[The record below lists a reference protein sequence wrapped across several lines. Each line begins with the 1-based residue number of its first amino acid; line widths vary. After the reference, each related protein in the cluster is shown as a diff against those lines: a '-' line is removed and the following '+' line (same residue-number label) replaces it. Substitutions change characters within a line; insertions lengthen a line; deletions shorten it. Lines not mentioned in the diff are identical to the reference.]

1 MTANA
6 KKLGIPTSGPNDIL
20 TQALGTPEHPGRVR
34 AKGPVKRNA
43 YFDVPKSSKVVEMDE
58 REMIL
63 QGREKELEEREK
75 MLSQREEAF
84 KAQVSNVDI
93 EHHSSRGQQRPPTP
107 HSEMSSTNIRQ
118 QLLIHEEV
126 HRMTQHGVEMK
137 VTQPLQHPIDKVYV
151 CLT

>member
-1 MTANA
+1 
-6 KKLGIPTSGPNDIL
+6 
-20 TQALGTPEHPGRVR
+20 
-34 AKGPVKRNA
+34 
-43 YFDVPKSSKVVEMDE
+43 
-58 REMIL
+58 MIL
-63 QGREKELEEREK
+63 QGREKELEECEK

-93 EHHSSRGQQRPPTP
+93 EHHSSRGQQRPSTP

-137 VTQPLQHPIDKVYV
+137 VTQPLQHPIDKVYI

>member
-1 MTANA
+1 MTVNA

-34 AKGPVKRNA
+34 AKEPVKRNA
-43 YFDVPKSSKVVEMDE
+43 YFDVLKSSKVVEMDE

-63 QGREKELEEREK
+63 QGREKELKEREK

-84 KAQVSNVDI
+84 KVQVSNVDI

-137 VTQPLQHPIDKVYV
+137 VTQPLQHPIDKVYI

>member
-6 KKLGIPTSGPNDIL
+6 KTLGIPTSGLNDLL

-43 YFDVPKSSKVVEMDE
+43 YFDVPNSSKVVEMNE

-75 MLSQREEAF
+75 MLSRREEAF
-84 KAQVSNVDI
+84 KAQVSNVDN

-107 HSEMSSTNIRQ
+107 HSKSSTNIRQ

-137 VTQPLQHPIDKVYV
+137 VTQPLQHPINKVYI

>member
-1 MTANA
+1 MIANA

-63 QGREKELEEREK
+63 QEREKELEEREK
-75 MLSQREEAF
+75 MLSRREEAF

-93 EHHSSRGQQRPPTP
+93 EHHSSRVQQRPPTP

-118 QLLIHEEV
+118 QLLIHEE
-126 HRMTQHGVEMK
+126 HRMTQPGVEMK
-137 VTQPLQHPIDKVYV
+137 VTKTLQHPIDKVYI

>member
-43 YFDVPKSSKVVEMDE
+43 YFDVPKSSKVEMDE

-63 QGREKELEEREK
+63 QEREKELEEREK
-75 MLSQREEAF
+75 NA
-84 KAQVSNVDI
+84 
-93 EHHSSRGQQRPPTP
+93 
-107 HSEMSSTNIRQ
+107 
-118 QLLIHEEV
+118 
-126 HRMTQHGVEMK
+126 
-137 VTQPLQHPIDKVYV
+137 
-151 CLT
+151 

>member
-6 KKLGIPTSGPNDIL
+6 KKLGIPTNGPNNIL
-20 TQALGTPEHPGRVR
+20 TQALETPEHPGRVR

-58 REMIL
+58 REMVL
-63 QGREKELEEREK
+63 QGREKELEKREK
-75 MLSQREEAF
+75 MLNKREEAF

-107 HSEMSSTNIRQ
+107 HSETSSTNIRQ

-137 VTQPLQHPIDKVYV
+137 VTQPLQHPIDKVYI

>member
-20 TQALGTPEHPGRVR
+20 TQALGTPEHPSRVR
-34 AKGPVKRNA
+34 ARGPVKRNA
-43 YFDVPKSSKVVEMDE
+43 YFDVPNSSKVVEIDE

-63 QGREKELEEREK
+63 QGREKELGESEK

-107 HSEMSSTNIRQ
+107 HSEMSSTNIQ
-118 QLLIHEEV
+118 Q
-126 HRMTQHGVEMK
+126 
-137 VTQPLQHPIDKVYV
+137 
-151 CLT
+151 

>member
-20 TQALGTPEHPGRVR
+20 TQALGTLEHPGRVR
-34 AKGPVKRNA
+34 AKGPLKCNA

-75 MLSQREEAF
+75 MLSQREKAF

-93 EHHSSRGQQRPPTP
+93 EHHSSRVNNALP
-107 HSEMSSTNIRQ
+107 H
-118 QLLIHEEV
+118 LIL
-126 HRMTQHGVEMK
+126 K
-137 VTQPLQHPIDKVYV
+137 
-151 CLT
+151 